1 MMHYLDKVK
10 HRSMEDLSN
19 TFSLGLFLLISLS
32 FMLFVFTVSKY
43 FTHYIVNFSFIY
55 FSLQSMQLDLSFT
68 LLLYDN
74 LLFKSSSSSLFLM
87 TYFNLIVSLIFS
99 LFTFFSCDI
108 DSNFL
113 CLPLAEHGTSV
124 FNIYAFHDN
133 LKISC
138 TFLTYE
144 SHCTPFFILEK
155 NIPTIQV
162 FHFSKSGLCK

>member
-1 MMHYLDKVK
+1 MHYLDKVK
-10 HRSMEDLSN
+10 HRSIEDLSN

-87 TYFNLIVSLIFS
+87 TYFNLIVSLVFS
-99 LFTFFSCDI
+99 LFTFFPAI
-108 DSNFL
+108 L
-113 CLPLAEHGTSV
+113 IP
-124 FNIYAFHDN
+124 
-133 LKISC
+133 ISC
-138 TFLTYE
+138 V
-144 SHCTPFFILEK
+144 SHWPSMERLYSTSRLFM
-155 NIPTIQV
+155 TICK
-162 FHFSKSGLCK
+162 FHVHS